1 MKKRLEIEYVSC
13 HDHKPIKLVLKKCL
27 GVVELNIKRESGDR
41 RDLTLYKKDVKE
53 IINFL
58 QEFVKEE
65 EKDFY

>member
-1 MKKRLEIEYVSC
+1 MRVLEIEYG
-13 HDHKPIKLVLKKCL
+13 DNPNYKPTKLFLKKCL

-41 RDLTLYKKDVKE
+41 RDFTLYKKDVKE
-53 IINFL
+53 IISFL